1 MDATGKI
8 WVALDCD
15 KSRALDI
22 ADTLAD
28 HPAVLGY
35 KVNRLVDQEV
45 FRQDGEAHLFGE
57 LSSHEKGILLDLKFH
72 DIPRTVVA
80 RMEPYLPSGAVYC
93 TVMAE
98 GGIEMMMEAKKA
110 GGEILK
116 PVAVT
121 KLTSLTEEQIHLST
135 GHPAKAAVIQLANWA
150 VLAKL
155 EYLVCSGNELQ
166 VLTQCPW
173 LADLK
178 YFIPAIR
185 PEWYQKRTPDQ
196 KRVMTPVMALKLG
209 ATAVIIG
216 SPIVKEDNPLEALEK
231 TVAEIEAA

>member
-1 MDATGKI
+1 MDATGRI

-15 KSRALDI
+15 KARALEI
-22 ADTLAD
+22 AKILKD

-45 FRQDGEAHLFGE
+45 FRQDGEPHLFTE
-57 LSSHEKGILLDLKFH
+57 LSRYKRGVLLDLKFH

-98 GGIEMMMEAKKA
+98 GGIEMMMEAKKT
-110 GGEILK
+110 GGEIMQ
-116 PVAVT
+116 PIAVT

-135 GHPAKAAVIQLANWA
+135 GHPAKAAVIQLAQWA
-150 VLAKL
+150 VLAKV

-173 LADLK
+173 LRDLK

-185 PEWYQKRTPDQ
+185 PEWNQKVTPDQ
-196 KRVMTPVMALKLG
+196 KRVMTPAIALKLG

-216 SPIVKEDNPLEALEK
+216 SPIVNEERPMDALEK

>member
-15 KSRALDI
+15 KSRALEI
-22 ADTLAD
+22 ADTLKD

-45 FRQDGEAHLFGE
+45 FREDGEPHLFEE
-57 LSSHEKGILLDLKFH
+57 LSRHKRGIFLDLKFH

-80 RMEPYLPSGAVYC
+80 RTEPYLASGTVYY
-93 TVMAE
+93 TVMAD
-98 GGIEMMMEAKKA
+98 GGIEMMMEARKSS
-110 GGEILK
+110 LLN

-121 KLTSLTEEQIHLST
+121 KLTSLTPEMIELGS
-135 GHPAKAAVIQLANWA
+135 GHSATAAVIQLANWA

-155 EYLVCSGNELQ
+155 GYLVCSGSELQ
-166 VLTQCPW
+166 ALTQCPW
-173 LADLK
+173 LEDLK

-185 PEWYQKRTPDQ
+185 PEWYQKDTPDQ
-196 KRVMTPVMALKLG
+196 KRVMTPVMALKSG